1 MDVIYFGSR
10 VLLASWQ
17 FQPLDSQCEDPTKE
31 MPNFVQILVSCRLVL
46 LQTLHQVFV
55 CHQGKV

>member
-1 MDVIYFGSR
+1 MDVIYFGGR

-31 MPNFVQILVSCRLVL
+31 MPNFVQILVSC
-46 LQTLHQVFV
+46 
-55 CHQGKV
+55 